1 MTIAVFDLGGG
12 TFDISI
18 LELGEGVFEVKSTN
32 GDTHLGGD
40 DFDRVIIDWLHQANP
55 EVWADFTLFAGEEP
69 DRFLDTL
76 GHAIARLNYW
86 ENNQ

>member
-1 MTIAVFDLGGG
+1 MRFDLTG
-12 TFDISI
+12 TPMVTIPTDDIEDI
-18 LELGEGVFEVKSTN
+18 RLLN
-32 GDTHLGGD
+32 
-40 DFDRVIIDWLHQANP
+40 RVIIDWLHEAKP
-55 EVWADFTLFAGEEP
+55 EVCADFTLFAGEEP

>member
-1 MTIAVFDLGGG
+1 MAFDL
-12 TFDISI
+12 TNTPTLTIPTDDIEDI
-18 LELGEGVFEVKSTN
+18 RLLN
-32 GDTHLGGD
+32 
-40 DFDRVIIDWLHQANP
+40 RVIIDWLHQANP
-55 EVWADFTLFAGEEP
+55 EVWADFTLFAGDQP

>member
-1 MTIAVFDLGGG
+1 MGFDLTG
-12 TFDISI
+12 TPMVTIPTDDIEDI
-18 LELGEGVFEVKSTN
+18 RLLN
-32 GDTHLGGD
+32 
-40 DFDRVIIDWLHQANP
+40 RVIIDWLHQANP

>member
-1 MTIAVFDLGGG
+1 MGFDFTGTPMVTIPTV
-12 TFDISI
+12 DIEDIRLLS
-18 LELGEGVFEVKSTN
+18 
-32 GDTHLGGD
+32 
-40 DFDRVIIDWLHQANP
+40 RVITDWPHQAIP
-55 EVWADFTLFAGEEP
+55 EVWADFTLFAGDQP

>member
-1 MTIAVFDLGGG
+1 MGFDFTGTPMVTIPTD
-12 TFDISI
+12 DIEEI
-18 LELGEGVFEVKSTN
+18 RLLN
-32 GDTHLGGD
+32 
-40 DFDRVIIDWLHQANP
+40 RVIIDWLHQANP
-55 EVWADFTLFAGEEP
+55 EVWADFTLFAGDQP

>member
-1 MTIAVFDLGGG
+1 MAFDLTG
-12 TFDISI
+12 TPMVTIPTDDIEDI
-18 LELGEGVFEVKSTN
+18 RLLN
-32 GDTHLGGD
+32 
-40 DFDRVIIDWLHQANP
+40 RVIIDWLHQANP
-55 EVWADFTLFAGEEP
+55 EVWADFTLFAGDQP

>member
-1 MTIAVFDLGGG
+1 MGFDFTGTPMVTIPTD
-12 TFDISI
+12 DIEDI
-18 LELGEGVFEVKSTN
+18 RLLN
-32 GDTHLGGD
+32 
-40 DFDRVIIDWLHQANP
+40 RVIIDWLHQANP
-55 EVWADFTLFAGEEP
+55 EIWADFTLFAGDQP

>member
-1 MTIAVFDLGGG
+1 MGFDFTGTPMVTIPTD
-12 TFDISI
+12 DIEDI
-18 LELGEGVFEVKSTN
+18 RLLN
-32 GDTHLGGD
+32 
-40 DFDRVIIDWLHQANP
+40 RVIIDWLHQANP
-55 EVWADFTLFAGEEP
+55 EVWADFTLFAGDQP

>member
-1 MTIAVFDLGGG
+1 MGFDFTGTPMVTIPTD
-12 TFDISI
+12 DIVDVC
-18 LELGEGVFEVKSTN
+18 LVA
-32 GDTHLGGD
+32 
-40 DFDRVIIDWLHQANP
+40 RVLVDWLQQANP
-55 EVWADFTLFAGEEP
+55 EVWADFTLFAGDQP

>member
-1 MTIAVFDLGGG
+1 MRFDLTG
-12 TFDISI
+12 TPTITIPPDDIEDI
-18 LELGEGVFEVKSTN
+18 RLLN
-32 GDTHLGGD
+32 
-40 DFDRVIIDWLHQANP
+40 RVIIDWLHQANP
-55 EVWADFTLFAGEEP
+55 EVWADFTLFAGDQP